1 MCFHQF
7 SRYLNQRFY
16 VDQCLGAIQM
26 LFLIQILKKHAE
38 NMKKLILIRF
48 WSTQTLVKIYNRQCT
63 CKNCINIET
72 DQNQQFFWFK
82 RKYILQTVLLA
93 LAAAVAKPLLPQKAW
108 LMIWT
113 PVNLAAPGIMIQSYP
128 LVDPTPAV
136 PYPQHVLP

>member
-72 DQNQQFFWFK
+72 DQNQQFF
-82 RKYILQTVLLA
+82 
-93 LAAAVAKPLLPQKAW
+93 
-108 LMIWT
+108 
-113 PVNLAAPGIMIQSYP
+113 
-128 LVDPTPAV
+128 
-136 PYPQHVLP
+136 